1 MPRPKRPEACENL
14 ADIREGI
21 DELDRQIV
29 DVLQRRLAYVKAA
42 AQFKPTEESIAAP
55 QRVAAMLSDR
65 RAWAEAAGLPAGVAG
80 PCVPAAGVSALA
92 ERPKIADM
100 MSPKMLMTKRLLI
113 FDGE

>member
-65 RAWAEAAGLPAGVAG
+65 RAWAEAAGLPAGGVETLFASLINWFIEQQTMHWRAQRDVQDQSG
-80 PCVPAAGVSALA
+80 PSC
-92 ERPKIADM
+92 
-100 MSPKMLMTKRLLI
+100 
-113 FDGE
+113 